1 METFEERSA
10 DRFLTLSVSQFL
22 TELASP
28 DPVPGAGPAV
38 SHVGAVAASLVTMV
52 AGNNLKADSPGIDR
66 EELEATREESRLLAE
81 ELSDLVGEDSD
92 VYFQVMAALDLPKDT
107 ERDKKARRRALGQ
120 SMRMAT
126 DIPLQIMARSLATY
140 RLARR
145 LALEGSKMAAPDAL
159 AAAELACASVYGCG
173 AMVRANLSHIR
184 DEEYARSALAEAER
198 MESEVDIVEVRLEVG
213 RRVVPQDENK

>member
-1 METFEERSA
+1 M
-10 DRFLTLSVSQFL
+10 

-52 AGNNLKADSPGIDR
+52 AGNNLKAGAGSIDSED
-66 EELEATREESRLLAE
+66 LEATRQESRLLAE

-92 VYFQVMAALDLPKDT
+92 VYFQVMAALDLPRDT
-107 ERDKKARRRALGQ
+107 ERDKKARARALGE

-126 DIPLQIMARSLATY
+126 EIPLQIMARCLATY

-145 LALEGSKMAAPDAL
+145 LALEGSKMAAADAL
-159 AAAELACASVYGCG
+159 AAAELACASVYGGG

-184 DEEYARSALAEAER
+184 DKEYARYALGEAER
-198 MESEVDIVEVRLEVG
+198 IEGEVDIGGLRLEVG
-213 RRVVPQDENK
+213 RRVVPQEENN